1 MSAARP
7 PVAWPHDPDAVARA
21 VLAEPAFRAA
31 PQTTATAAPPSLL
44 DILWRWFFEH
54 VLRPLL
60 HPLASALSNAH
71 LAAPLGWVLIAL
83 ALVAFTLAAAR
94 CALALA
100 RSRPRKAGAAEL
112 GRPLRAPRSAEGW
125 LALARE
131 AALAGDFARAIAALF
146 AAALARLDEREVVAF
161 DPARTPGEYRRLVRR
176 ACAAAAGAFDE
187 LALRFARAVYAR
199 GSANRDDFEA
209 AEHALRAFEPA
220 TRRT

>member
-1 MSAARP
+1 VSAARP
-7 PVAWPHDPDAVARA
+7 PVAWPHDPNLVARA

-31 PQTTATAAPPSLL
+31 PQATATAAPPSLL
-44 DILWRWFFEH
+44 DVLWRWFLEH

-60 HPLASALSNAH
+60 HPLASAFSKAH

-94 CALALA
+94 FALAFA
-100 RSRPRKAGAAEL
+100 RSPPRKAGAGEV
-112 GRPLRAPRSAEGW
+112 GRPLRAWRGAEEW
-125 LALARE
+125 LALAYG
-131 AALAGDFARAIAALF
+131 AARAGDYARAIAALF
-146 AAALARLDEREVVAF
+146 AAALARLDERGIVAF

-199 GSANRDDFEA
+199 GSADRDDFEA
-209 AEHALRAFEPA
+209 AEHALRTFEPA